1 MSKIST
7 KNIALSIYEITK
19 NKSGQDLEDVLIK
32 IVKFLDKKRLFSK
45 ASDILK
51 KLEELINKEEGIVG
65 VRITYKQKPDKSIS
79 EKLEELLKKKYSA
92 NKLEIIENENKKIL
106 GGIKIEV
113 EDEVID
119 LTLKNKMNQL
129 QNYLITN

>member
-19 NKSGQDLEDVLIK
+19 DKSGQDLEDVLIK